1 MKTAKFYMQGIV
13 IPEEMGVLIVRI
25 EEIIECM
32 FKWHMCLEDDIVGH
46 EVSAPEITHND
57 GVVPEL
63 SPFEQ
68 AGVLVEDI
76 TFFE

>member
-1 MKTAKFYMQGIV
+1 MQGIV